1 MIRLWEQ
8 PTEQFLNAPGLLPFA
23 VLSRSDEKV
32 DVLREVARRIESIS
46 DSRVQSNIGASAF
59 ILAGLVL
66 ESETIQSILRRD
78 IMEESTTYQALRREA
93 REEGLQEG
101 RVEGIQQVALNL
113 LRSGMSLEQVASF
126 TGLSVEQLTQL
137 PLNSNPSEPPTPSNN
152 E

>member
-1 MIRLWEQ
+1 M
-8 PTEQFLNAPGLLPFA
+8 
-23 VLSRSDEKV
+23 
-32 DVLREVARRIESIS
+32 REVARRIESIS

-101 RVEGIQQVALNL
+101 RLEGIQQVALNL

-137 PLNSNPSEPPTPSNN
+137 SLNSDNSNPSEPPTLSNN